1 MCPTCADSVQ
11 ELRRCWHITL
21 HRMSGLTSAKFLQT
35 WPRLLTSFEA
45 GCAHDRDIS
54 TGQGSFSIL
63 EFQFLRRATAHHV
76 YSHFTYISQAKTLP
90 KVTELSVN
98 CQSMGWSNWILIKFK
113 LISEIVYL
121 IHRLEANMS
130 VSIQLIPNYV
140 ECRGVNTDCNIPEL
154 WEFPTLSDY
163 LHLFTLNQHWIDTAG
178 ALLCL
183 CPAFCL
189 TNLAAHLKAT
199 KQGTK
204 SNDVGEIWRNWMK
217 LDERWWK
224 RGRIRTSYG
233 KASKPQSICQLWH
246 FSLFISHHLPD
257 LGFVPPTEHR
267 VHVVA
272 DLLWLASAL
281 ALRP

>member
-1 MCPTCADSVQ
+1 M
-11 ELRRCWHITL
+11 
-21 HRMSGLTSAKFLQT
+21 
-35 WPRLLTSFEA
+35 
-45 GCAHDRDIS
+45 
-54 TGQGSFSIL
+54 
-63 EFQFLRRATAHHV
+63 
-76 YSHFTYISQAKTLP
+76 
-90 KVTELSVN
+90 
-98 CQSMGWSNWILIKFK
+98 
-113 LISEIVYL
+113 SEIVL

-204 SNDVGEIWRNWMK
+204 SNYVEKYGEIGWNWMK
-217 LDERWWK
+217 DDESA
-224 RGRIRTSYG
+224 GEYAHRT
-233 KASKPQSICQLWH
+233 AKPQSICQLWH
-246 FSLFISHHLPD
+246 FSKFSKCSSPRSRL
-257 LGFVPPTEHR
+257 PPTEHR

-281 ALRP
+281 VLRP

>member
-1 MCPTCADSVQ
+1 
-11 ELRRCWHITL
+11 
-21 HRMSGLTSAKFLQT
+21 
-35 WPRLLTSFEA
+35 
-45 GCAHDRDIS
+45 
-54 TGQGSFSIL
+54 
-63 EFQFLRRATAHHV
+63 
-76 YSHFTYISQAKTLP
+76 
-90 KVTELSVN
+90 
-98 CQSMGWSNWILIKFK
+98 
-113 LISEIVYL
+113 
-121 IHRLEANMS
+121 MS

-140 ECRGVNTDCNIPEL
+140 ECRGVNTDCNIREL

-246 FSLFISHHLPD
+246 FSLFISHPRSRLC
-257 LGFVPPTEHR
+257 
-267 VHVVA
+267 
-272 DLLWLASAL
+272 ASNWTSRSCRCRLAL
-281 ALRP
+281 ACFCSCTTALNPKTSQEPREFLKNIDIKIIE